1 MPKSKFASTMKN
13 RIKCE
18 NDIRKVCKLILFEV
32 LSYKKKKIIDI
43 FLFKNLHFQKYP
55 VNQLWEWQSK
65 QIRRPLF
72 VLHDG
77 PPFANGP
84 LHIGH
89 FLNKVRVLFC
99 FYLYPLFFVIDS
111 KGCYCSV

>member
-18 NDIRKVCKLILFEV
+18 NDIRKVCALVFIF
-32 LSYKKKKIIDI
+32 I
-43 FLFKNLHFQKYP
+43 FLNAEFILRKMIYIFLKESHFQNFP

-65 QIRRPLF
+65 QIHRPLF

-89 FLNKVRVLFC
+89 FLNKVRH
-99 FYLYPLFFVIDS
+99 
-111 KGCYCSV
+111 

>member
-18 NDIRKVCKLILFEV
+18 NDIRKVGYISKA
-32 LSYKKKKIIDI
+32 KKKSK
-43 FLFKNLHFQKYP
+43 FHFQKYP
-55 VNQLWEWQSK
+55 VNQLWEWQTK
-65 QIRRPLF
+65 QIHRPLF

-89 FLNKVRVLFC
+89 FLNKVRQ
-99 FYLYPLFFVIDS
+99 LFFLF
-111 KGCYCSV
+111 GFR